1 MRSPGHPSGPCRGA
15 LLFGSSIEIDVAT
28 YEETNADSSASGGE
42 DDGGISQVERAGPRP
57 ICWGTT
63 EDPLRPYRRRNQ
75 KAMSKLPFRPEGH
88 EGSVE
93 QYLPKVQNAIVKA
106 LTQAQKG
113 LSHDTLRLDRPYLKA
128 LAAILVEFV
137 EDLHCEIGI
146 WRSLERY
153 NTEFFGTLLPFLFE
167 PKTALPLD
175 AISPTRL
182 QHFLW
187 ILYPQLIPDLLLRP
201 DHTDLVRLAQVAAEV
216 LQEQFADLPKDSG
229 VKHFLG
235 TPHKHGWEVKRKLV
249 WLGTGSYL
257 FRIFC
262 QRYIEEQNAEFSDI
276 GVVDDFLC
284 QQCTEWAGLGAIE
297 VLASVLD
304 LPPERRADL
313 LSWSERHNAVFKV
326 LSGNKEKIEVLNLI
340 NDVQYRVRLDLER
353 NPVARGDFVF
363 GSLVPW
369 DGEWYWSGEQKRFDR
384 LDAAEIEQ
392 VKQNYREQPTI
403 YYRYSPEDL
412 KKAREM
418 VCQQYEEFVASHGK
432 DWVVY
437 PDGLMMAAD
446 WQKSAKAKIAA
457 LPEDERNRRVEK
469 HGLKALSPEMNIPRD
484 LLESKNGIGVYFNPN
499 EGMEIMPD
507 FNDILSGLKKK
518 GRGLTGGEE
527 VAIREWVTSQSLS
540 PGFVRRLAEEH
551 GSGSI
556 AAAFLLEKQKEDYV
570 LEYLLRRYKGR
581 FYRPRYPTLTI
592 LK

>member
-1 MRSPGHPSGPCRGA
+1 
-15 LLFGSSIEIDVAT
+15 
-28 YEETNADSSASGGE
+28 
-42 DDGGISQVERAGPRP
+42 
-57 ICWGTT
+57 
-63 EDPLRPYRRRNQ
+63 
-75 KAMSKLPFRPEGH
+75 MSRLPFRPEGH

-93 QYLPKVQNAIVKA
+93 QYLPKVQNAILKA

-128 LAAILVEFV
+128 MAGILVEFV

-153 NTEFFGTLLPFLFE
+153 NAEFFGTLLPFLFE
-167 PKTALPLD
+167 PRTLFPLD
-175 AISPTRL
+175 SISPTRL

-187 ILYPQLIPDLLLRP
+187 ILYPQFIPDLLLRP
-201 DHTDLVRLAQVAAEV
+201 DHTDLVRLAQVAAKV
-216 LQEQFADLPKDSG
+216 LQEQFVDLPRDSG

-257 FRIFC
+257 FRTFY
-262 QRYIEEQNAEFSDI
+262 QRYIEDQNAEFSDI
-276 GVVDDFLC
+276 GVIDDFLC

-297 VLASVLD
+297 ILASVLD
-304 LPPERRADL
+304 LFPERRTDL

-326 LSGNKEKIEVLNLI
+326 LSGNKEKIEVVNLI
-340 NDVQYRVRLDLER
+340 NNVKYRVRLNLER
-353 NPVARGDFVF
+353 NPFARGEFVF

-369 DGEWYWSGEQKRFDR
+369 DGEWYWSGMQKMFHR
-384 LDAAEIEQ
+384 LDAAAIEQ
-392 VKQNYREQPTI
+392 VKQQFRMLPTI
-403 YYRYSPEDL
+403 YYRYSQEDL

-418 VCQQYEEFVASHGK
+418 VRRQYEEFVATRGN

-446 WQKSAKAKIAA
+446 WQKSAKAKIAE
-457 LPEDERNRRVEK
+457 LPEDERKRFVEK
-469 HGLKALSPEMNIPRD
+469 HGLKAPVPEVNIPRE
-484 LLESKNGIGVYFNPN
+484 LLESNNGIGVYFNPH

-507 FNDILSGLKKK
+507 FNDVLSGLKKK
-518 GRGLTGGEE
+518 GRGLTEGEE
-527 VAIREWVTSQSLS
+527 VALRGLVRSESLS

-551 GSGSI
+551 GSESI
-556 AAAFLLEKQKEDYV
+556 VAAFLLVNQKEDYV

-581 FYRPRYPTLTI
+581 FFRPRYPTLTI
-592 LK
+592 VN

>member
-1 MRSPGHPSGPCRGA
+1 
-15 LLFGSSIEIDVAT
+15 
-28 YEETNADSSASGGE
+28 
-42 DDGGISQVERAGPRP
+42 
-57 ICWGTT
+57 
-63 EDPLRPYRRRNQ
+63 
-75 KAMSKLPFRPEGH
+75 MSKLPFRPEGH

-93 QYLPKVQNAIVKA
+93 QYLPKVQNAVVKA

-113 LSHDTLRLDRPYLKA
+113 LPHDTLRLDRPRLKA
-128 LAAILVEFV
+128 LAGILVEFV

-153 NTEFFGTLLPFLFE
+153 NTEFFGTPLPFLFE
-167 PKTALPLD
+167 PRAAFALD

-235 TPHKHGWEVKRKLV
+235 TPHKRGWEVKRKLI

-262 QRYIEEQNAEFSDI
+262 QRYIEEQNAELSDI
-276 GVVDDFLC
+276 GVIDDFLC

-304 LPPERRADL
+304 LSPERRADL

-340 NDVQYRVRLDLER
+340 NDVKYRVRLNLER
-353 NPVARGDFVF
+353 NPFVRGEFVH

-369 DGEWYWSGEQKRFDR
+369 DGEWYWSGTQKKFGR
-384 LDAAEIEQ
+384 LDAATIEQ
-392 VKQNYREQPTI
+392 VKQNYRKLSTI

-412 KKAREM
+412 KQAREM
-418 VCQQYEEFVASHGK
+418 VRGHYEEFVASRGK

-446 WQKSAKAKIAA
+446 WQESAKAKIAA
-457 LPEDERNRRVEK
+457 LPEDQRKRLMEK
-469 HGLKALSPEMNIPRD
+469 HGLKAPAPEMNIPRD
-484 LLESKNGIGVYFNPN
+484 LLESKNGIGVYFNPD

-507 FNDILSGLKKK
+507 FNDVLSGLKKK
-518 GRGLTGGEE
+518 GRGLTEGEE
-527 VAIREWVTSQSLS
+527 VAIRGWVTSQSLS

-551 GSGSI
+551 GSESI

-570 LEYLLRRYKGR
+570 LAYLLRRYKGR

-592 LK
+592 VK